1 MGAKTYSPKKVSVTI
16 AGLIATGYAEGT
28 FIQIERA
35 ADTFTKVVGSDGEVG
50 RVHSADHS
58 GKITLTLQ
66 QTSEFNDV
74 LSALQQADELTLS
87 GKFPIAVKDN
97 NGTSLYVSGDAWI
110 MKPANSEYSNTM
122 STREWVIE
130 FADYETFFAGGN
142 S

>member
-1 MGAKTYSPKKVSVTI
+1 MGAKTYSPKKVSVII

-28 FIQIERA
+28 FIQVERA
-35 ADTFTKVVGSDGEVG
+35 AETFTKVVGSDGEVG
-50 RVHSADHS
+50 RVHSADRS

-87 GKFPIAVKDN
+87 GKFPVAVKDN
-97 NGTSLYVSGDAWI
+97 NGTSLYVAGDAWI
-110 MKPANSEYSNTM
+110 MKPVNSEYANTM

-130 FADYETFFAGGN
+130 CSDLIPFAGGN

>member
-1 MGAKTYSPKKVSVTI
+1 MGAKTYSPKKVSVII

-28 FIQIERA
+28 FIQVERA

-50 RVHSADHS
+50 RVHSADRS

-87 GKFPIAVKDN
+87 GKFPVAVKDN
-97 NGTSLYVSGDAWI
+97 NGTSLYVAGDAWI
-110 MKPANSEYSNTM
+110 MKPVNSEYANTM

-130 FADYETFFAGGN
+130 CSDLIPFAGGN